1 MKTFLDTNV
10 SKSKTFVLYGNL
22 KDTIWCPDLMP
33 RDIEHYLVKLLKSR
47 GYEHII
53 FYGEAGTKGAYCL
66 DEKSARF
73 FFSANLNIPLPKMFS
88 DGFEES
94 TETTEIQYTEI
105 ESQVLR

>member
-1 MKTFLDTNV
+1 MMKTFLDTNI

-73 FFSANLNIPLPKMFS
+73 FLLSKS
-88 DGFEES
+88 
-94 TETTEIQYTEI
+94 
-105 ESQVLR
+105 

>member
-1 MKTFLDTNV
+1 MKTFLDTNI

-73 FFSANLNIPLPKMFS
+73 FSQQILIFRCPKCSRMDLRKARKLLKFSILK
-88 DGFEES
+88 
-94 TETTEIQYTEI
+94 
-105 ESQVLR
+105 